1 MFAAIAATPIG
12 KWFAANTFR
21 LMIVAG
27 ACLLIWFGT
36 KAAFAALEDYNT
48 AKFAI
53 EQQANQIRDMQENL
67 DKVKKSQEATLEI
80 LQGLSTE
87 VAAIDKQA
95 KERATSTNRKIKEI
109 QDNAALTP
117 EERDRETSRV
127 YAQSLR
133 STYCAYVPANCPQ
146 EKKP

>member
-1 MFAAIAATPIG
+1 MFTVLSATPIG

-53 EQQANQIRDMQENL
+53 QQQATQIEDLKKNVQQ
-67 DKVKKSQEATLEI
+67 VKDSNEATLEI
-80 LQGLSTE
+80 IKGLSTDI
-87 VAAIDKQA
+87 AAIDQAA
-95 KERATSTNRKIKEI
+95 KERFTKTNKKIAEI
-109 QDNAALTP
+109 LNNAALTP

-127 YAQSLR
+127 YAESLR
-133 STYCAYVPANCPQ
+133 STYCAYQPAKCSK
-146 EKKP
+146 EKTP